1 MIRRGALAAVILA
14 AVAAPAHADVIS
26 VDDRGFVIERRVSS
40 AAAPAATWAR
50 LVRPGLWWSSNH
62 SWSGRAANMT
72 LDPRAG
78 GCFCERWKGGEAE
91 HGRVL
96 QAVPGKLLRLS
107 APLGPMQ
114 SMGVSAVLT
123 FELTPV
129 GAGTEIRLRYIVGGN
144 FGMDPRVLAP
154 IVDGVLAEQL
164 SGLVKI
170 DG

>member
-1 MIRRGALAAVILA
+1 
-14 AVAAPAHADVIS
+14 
-26 VDDRGFVIERRVSS
+26 
-40 AAAPAATWAR
+40 
-50 LVRPGLWWSSNH
+50 VRPGLWWSSKH
-62 SWSGRAANMT
+62 SWSGQAANMT
-72 LDPRAG
+72 LDPRVG

-123 FELTPV
+123 FELVPV
-129 GAGTEIRLRYIVGGN
+129 GAATEVRLRYIVGGN

-154 IVDGVLAEQL
+154 AVDGVLREQL
-164 SGLVKI
+164 SGLAKAAS
-170 DG
+170 